1 MDKCSKCMYRTEKP
15 MCTRCT
21 KGGQLDGF
29 IEGEP
34 ICKPYHPLG
43 IFDDYDGCDS
53 VDNTAV

>member
-1 MDKCSKCMYRTEKP
+1 MSNCSKCIYRNEHP

-21 KGGQLDGF
+21 KDGRLNGF

-34 ICKPYHPLG
+34 IRTNPGPMG

-53 VDNTAV
+53 IDNPAV